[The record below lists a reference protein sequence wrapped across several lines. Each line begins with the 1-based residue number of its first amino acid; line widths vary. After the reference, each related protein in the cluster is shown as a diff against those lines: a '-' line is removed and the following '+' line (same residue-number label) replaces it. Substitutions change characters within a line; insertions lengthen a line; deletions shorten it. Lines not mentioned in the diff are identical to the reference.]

1 MSQLLSETA
10 IHAQETQEK
19 TVSQSGGKKLTT
31 TAENHLSTIPEEE
44 QNSRVASFA
53 RVNFVHASKTRPK
66 IGK

>member
-1 MSQLLSETA
+1 MRKKHKKKLSLKA
-10 IHAQETQEK
+10 AAN
-19 TVSQSGGKKLTT
+19 GLTT
-31 TAENHLSTIPEEE
+31 TAENQVSTMPEEE